1 MNIYARLFSY
11 VPEKKT
17 GPYMAMLLAGL
28 GAILSAYSLFLV
40 YKFLVSLLIQ
50 GNLSIALDIAI
61 RCMVCLSL
69 GGILYFVGVC
79 VAHDFAFRLETNL
92 KKKGLEGISNASFAF
107 FDKNDSGRVRRII
120 DDNSSQTHTIVAH
133 MLPDITNAFATLFML
148 LILGFFVKWQIG
160 LTVLVLF
167 LIALF
172 FSYEMMG
179 KADFM
184 SQYLK
189 SLEEMNGEAV
199 GYVRGMQV
207 IKTFN
212 ANVKSMARLYE
223 LIHDYSDL
231 AYRYTLSCRPWW
243 CAFKVLFIAFPSISA
258 LWGVFAVASGQDAM
272 SVLVDVL
279 VLTLIS
285 GSLFICI
292 MKCMF
297 VGSAVTTAT
306 NCMDKLEAL
315 YDEMQQD
322 KIVHGSLA
330 EFDNF
335 NIEFRDV
342 SFGYTDDLILDKF
355 NLKLNQGKVYALVGP
370 SGSGKTTIANLIS
383 GFYKVNGGSVLIGDK
398 PISNYSEVALND
410 HVATVFQNSKLFN
423 KSIYE
428 NVLVGNPDATHEM
441 VMEAMDKAGCMPII
455 NALKDKENS
464 VVGSKG
470 VYLSGG
476 EIQRIAIARAILKN
490 ADIIILDEAS
500 AATDPMCEYEIL
512 QAFKNLIEN
521 KTVIIIAHRLTTIK
535 GVDEI
540 LVVEDGQVIERGS
553 DSELISSDTTYKRIQ
568 QLYAQANDWQV
579 KND

>member
-17 GPYMAMLLAGL
+17 GPYIAMSLAGL
-28 GAILSAYSLFLV
+28 GAVLSAYSLFLV
-40 YKFLVSLLIQ
+40 YKFLKELLIV

-61 RCMVCLSL
+61 RCMVCLFS

-79 VAHDFAFRLETNL
+79 IAHDFAFRLETNL
-92 KKKGLEGISNASFAF
+92 KKKGLEGICNASFAF

-120 DDNSSQTHTIVAH
+120 DDNSSQTHTITAH
-133 MLPDITNAFATLFML
+133 MLPDITNAFATLIIL
-148 LILGFFVKWQIG
+148 LILGFFIKWQMG
-160 LTVLVLF
+160 LIILALF
-167 LIALF
+167 LIASF
-172 FSYEMMG
+172 FTYEMMG

-184 SQYLK
+184 NQYLK
-189 SLEEMNGEAV
+189 SLEYMNAEAV

-207 IKTFN
+207 VKTFN
-212 ANVKSMARLYE
+212 ANVKSMSRLYE

-231 AYRYTLSCRPWW
+231 AYRYTLSCRGWW
-243 CAFKVLFIAFPSISA
+243 CGFRVLFIAFPAAVA
-258 LWGVFAVASGQDAM
+258 LWGVFAVANGHDAM

-279 VLTLIS
+279 ILSLIS
-285 GSLFICI
+285 GSLFISMI
-292 MKCMF
+292 KCMF

-315 YDEMQQD
+315 YDEMQED
-322 KIVHGSLA
+322 KIEHGSLA
-330 EFDNF
+330 NFENF
-335 NIEFRDV
+335 NIEFRNV
-342 SFGYTDDLILDKF
+342 SFGYSEELILDKF
-355 NLKLNQGKVYALVGP
+355 NLKLEQGRVYALVGP

-383 GFYKVNGGSVLIGDK
+383 GFYKVRGGSVLIGDK
-398 PISNYSEVALND
+398 NISNYSEEALND
-410 HVATVFQNSKLFN
+410 HIATVFQNSKLFN

-428 NVLVGNPDATHEM
+428 NVLMGNPDATPKQ
-441 VMEAMDKAGCMPII
+441 VMDALAKAGCMPII

-464 VVGSKG
+464 IVGSKG

-476 EIQRIAIARAILKN
+476 EIQRIAIARAILKD

-500 AATDPMCEYEIL
+500 ASTDPMCEYEIL

-540 LVVEDGQVIERGS
+540 LVIEDGQVIERGS
-553 DSELISSDTTYKRIQ
+553 NEELMGDDTTYKHLQ
-568 QLYAQANDWQV
+568 KLYAQANDWQV